1 MYNRGASYDGE
12 AQHSYQRLPRG
23 RQQFYGNAVC
33 IGERKLSSAWPP
45 RKCTSDFQV
54 YKSRYPELDH
64 LFSAKQILDGI
75 IDNCKRSVIYALIA
89 DESTDVTNK
98 EQISVCIRF
107 VSTKEDG
114 KHFIHEEFLTFVHAD
129 KGTNAEELT
138 TKFLETIQ
146 SVGLLVNDI
155 RAQGYDGA
163 SVMSGHVSGVQTRIR
178 QVNPNAVY
186 VHCRPHVLNL
196 CIVHVSKLPLVRN
209 IMDTM
214 QEVTWPLSS
223 LQNVCWYLRNNLETI
238 MLLEKKWE
246 DAQSWSCFVKRAGPP
261 EQIACQFSLTL
272 SRYYLIFIIWIIAH
286 LLWAKNNGTF
296 FLIHQCSFLG
306 YNRHIRPAKRGRRLQ
321 GQSPPCVCSEMGLH
335 YYSCCAPAHFWIY

>member
-1 MYNRGASYDGE
+1 MI
-12 AQHSYQRLPRG
+12 L
-23 RQQFYGNAVC
+23 
-33 IGERKLSSAWPP
+33 
-45 RKCTSDFQV
+45 KCTIEVLVTMEKHNIAIRGHQEEDSNFMAMLSV
-54 YKSRYPELDH
+54 LAKENSVLRDH
-64 LFSAKQILDGI
+64 LENAPRISKYTSPDIQNEIIFFSAKQILDGI

-114 KHFIHEEFLTFVHAD
+114 KHFIREEFLTFVHAD

-146 SVGLLVNDI
+146 SVGLSVNDI
-155 RAQGYDGA
+155 RAQGYDGS

-186 VHCRPHVLNL
+186 DHCRPHVLNL
-196 CIVHVSKLPLVRN
+196 CIVHASKLPLVRN

-223 LQNVCWYLRNNLETI
+223 LQNVCWYLRINLETI
-238 MLLEKKWE
+238 LLLEKKWE
-246 DAQSWSCFVKRAGPP
+246 DAQS
-261 EQIACQFSLTL
+261 
-272 SRYYLIFIIWIIAH
+272 
-286 LLWAKNNGTF
+286 
-296 FLIHQCSFLG
+296 
-306 YNRHIRPAKRGRRLQ
+306 
-321 GQSPPCVCSEMGLH
+321 
-335 YYSCCAPAHFWIY
+335 